1 MNFDLLPNTPIRI
14 LPAPALYLPA
24 PQTLL
29 VADMHWGKAD
39 TFRAAG
45 VPIGDTLALDLARL
59 SDVLRQSGARRLII
73 LGDLFHAKA
82 GKSPQVLSAISAWR
96 VEHSELQITVI
107 RGNHDR
113 HAGDPPAAWG
123 FECVNEPLL
132 EPPLAF
138 RHFPEPTP
146 GHYTLA
152 GHLHPSYTIRGR
164 GRQHLK
170 LPCFHFSHAVGILP
184 AFGSFTGTAA
194 VDPAP
199 DDRLFLVAD
208 STIVPWK
215 LG

>member
-1 MNFDLLPNTPIRI
+1 MITIPTRCPHPVPAEL

-29 VADMHWGKAD
+29 VADTHWGKAD
-39 TFRAAG
+39 TFRAVG
-45 VPIGDTLALDLARL
+45 VPIGDTLLMDLARL

-96 VEHSELQITVI
+96 AEHCELQITVI

-113 HAGDPPAAWG
+113 HAGDPPPAWG

-132 EPPLAF
+132 EPPLAY

-152 GHLHPSYTIRGR
+152 GHLHPGYTIRGR

-170 LPCFHFSHAVGILP
+170 LPCFHFNHAVGILP

-199 DDRLFLVAD
+199 DDRLF
-208 STIVPWK
+208 
-215 LG
+215 